1 MQPPSF
7 VHCQWPMYPAVLKL
21 RAPFQSKNDAPGK
34 RYAPSY
40 VQQTTCSTNMYF
52 QFIYRLTVCP
62 EPSLGLFI
70 ERHGNPKTETPQ
82 LIAHVIGNR
91 VSANRVTD
99 SSMDMPEKWQES
111 SEVALDSNGGIIGND
126 PAGRVIGVHS
136 VAVRPE
142 YQGKGLGR
150 DLFKEYAKYVR
161 ESISPAESIV
171 LIAHGHLLRFYESV
185 GLKNLGPSPCGFAGG
200 GWYDMVSSFLLR
212 RGAVLTVV

>member
-1 MQPPSF
+1 MSKTVNFAGLSNQNATAF
-7 VHCQWPMYPAVLKL
+7 VRPLSVADV
-21 RAPFQSKNDAPGK
+21 PGCVEVESAFPEQE
-34 RYAPSY
+34 R
-40 VQQTTCSTNMYF
+40 CSREK
-52 QFIYRLTVCP
+52 FIYRLTVCP

-200 GWYDMVSSFLLR
+200 GWYDMEL
-212 RGAVLTVV
+212 VV